1 MEFSKLQYLPIFM
14 YLWFMSTFVLTYVIS
29 VIQKDVEPIFPY
41 ISDTGTFTPT
51 SCIFGQLLNVGSI
64 LLSIIIYIRYLQI
77 KEINGHLTKGLYSSN
92 VTCLIL
98 GWLASLGVGLVANFQ
113 ETEVFSIHIF
123 GAIMAFGLGSVYQL
137 IQCHISAKTMK
148 ECRISQHVVNFRWIL
163 GIVSTVTFFTCFCFA
178 GLAMMKYQ
186 GTDMTKWKKA
196 DGGYSLHLVSTI
208 TEWILGVA
216 TMTYVFTFTFD
227 FQHFKLIEPTLQFFD

>member
-1 MEFSKLQYLPIFM
+1 M
-14 YLWFMSTFVLTYVIS
+14 
-29 VIQKDVEPIFPY
+29 
-41 ISDTGTFTPT
+41 
-51 SCIFGQLLNVGSI
+51 
-64 LLSIIIYIRYLQI
+64 
-77 KEINGHLTKGLYSSN
+77 
-92 VTCLIL
+92 
-98 GWLASLGVGLVANFQ
+98 
-113 ETEVFSIHIF
+113 
-123 GAIMAFGLGSVYQL
+123 
-137 IQCHISAKTMK
+137 QCHISAKTMK

-186 GTDMTKWKKA
+186 GRQPRILSTHTKCYLINVILGTDMTKWKKA